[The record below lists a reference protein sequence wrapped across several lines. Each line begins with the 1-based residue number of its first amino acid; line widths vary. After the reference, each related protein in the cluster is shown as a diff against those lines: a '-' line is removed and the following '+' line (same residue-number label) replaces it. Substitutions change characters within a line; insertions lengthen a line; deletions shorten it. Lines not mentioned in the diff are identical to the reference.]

1 MFMRPFEK
9 YIKQLGADKELQ
21 SIYRK
26 LRNCFK
32 REGWSEE
39 DLVKPPYYPRDI
51 MRYYQAFSGEHS
63 RLFNEVRMYFDI
75 DHNEFIDYLKKEMK
89 QIDDETP
96 LNVPND

>member
-1 MFMRPFEK
+1 MRPFEK

-39 DLVKPPYYPRDI
+39 DLVKPPYYPQDI

>member
-1 MFMRPFEK
+1 MSMRPFEK

-21 SIYRK
+21 SIYSK
-26 LRNCFK
+26 LRHCFK

-39 DLVKPPYYPRDI
+39 DLVKPPYYPQDI
-51 MRYYQAFSGEHS
+51 MRYYQEFSGEHS

-96 LNVPND
+96 LNVSND

>member
-1 MFMRPFEK
+1 MSMRPFEK
-9 YIKQLGADKELQ
+9 YIKQLDADSELQ

-26 LRNCFK
+26 LRHCFR

-39 DLVKPPYYPRDI
+39 DLVKPPYYPQDI
-51 MRYYQAFSGEHS
+51 MKYYQDFSSEHK

-89 QIDDETP
+89 HIDEETP
-96 LNVPND
+96 LNTPND